1 MPGSNYLSQCRVLRL
16 AVCAVILALIAYIGW
31 LQLAE
36 NEEMNAPLEEE
47 QEKAPAQ
54 KKETAKKPGLF
65 VRIGRRLKKVWSDY
79 KSEMKK
85 VVWMPWKD
93 VKKNTVLVLS
103 ATVALGLLI
112 GLVDFVCSEILG
124 GIAGL
129 VG

>member
-1 MPGSNYLSQCRVLRL
+1 M
-16 AVCAVILALIAYIGW
+16 
-31 LQLAE
+31 AE
-36 NEEMNAPLEEE
+36 NEEMKAPLDDE
-47 QEKAPAQ
+47 QEKVAAPKKKDGQ
-54 KKETAKKPGLF
+54 KKPNFF
-65 VRIGRRLKKVWSDY
+65 VRIGRRLKKLWSDY

-93 VKKNTVLVLS
+93 VKKDTKLVLA

>member
-1 MPGSNYLSQCRVLRL
+1 M
-16 AVCAVILALIAYIGW
+16 
-31 LQLAE
+31 AE
-36 NEEMNAPLEEE
+36 NEELNAPQGEE
-47 QEKAPAQ
+47 QSKAPAAKKKDAQ
-54 KKETAKKPGLF
+54 KKPNFF
-65 VRIGRRLKKVWSDY
+65 VRIGRRLKKLWSDY

-103 ATVALGLLI
+103 ATVALGVVI
-112 GLVDFVCSEILG
+112 GIVDFVCSEVLG

>member
-1 MPGSNYLSQCRVLRL
+1 M
-16 AVCAVILALIAYIGW
+16 
-31 LQLAE
+31 AE

-47 QEKAPAQ
+47 QEKARAQ
-54 KKETAKKPGLF
+54 KKKETAKKPNLF
-65 VRIGRRLKKVWSDY
+65 VRIGRRLKKLWSDY

-103 ATVALGLLI
+103 ATVVLGLLI

>member
-1 MPGSNYLSQCRVLRL
+1 M
-16 AVCAVILALIAYIGW
+16 
-31 LQLAE
+31 AE
-36 NEEMNAPLEEE
+36 NEELNAPLEEE
-47 QEKAPAQ
+47 QSKTPAP
-54 KKETAKKPGLF
+54 KKKDAAKKPNLF
-65 VRIGRRLKKVWSDY
+65 VRIGRRLKKLWSDY

-103 ATVALGLLI
+103 ATVVLGLLI

>member
-1 MPGSNYLSQCRVLRL
+1 M
-16 AVCAVILALIAYIGW
+16 
-31 LQLAE
+31 AE
-36 NEEMNAPLEEE
+36 IEEMNAPLEEE
-47 QEKAPAQ
+47 PGKTPAP
-54 KKETAKKPGLF
+54 KKKDGQKKPGF
-65 VRIGRRLKKVWSDY
+65 FTRIGRRLKKFWSDY

-93 VKKNTVLVLS
+93 VKKNTVLVLAAVVS
-103 ATVALGLLI
+103 LGLVI

>member
-1 MPGSNYLSQCRVLRL
+1 M
-16 AVCAVILALIAYIGW
+16 
-31 LQLAE
+31 AE
-36 NEEMNAPLEEE
+36 NEEMNAPIEE
-47 QEKAPAQ
+47 QSSKSPAPK
-54 KKETAKKPGLF
+54 KKEAPKKANIF
-65 VRIGRRLKKVWSDY
+65 VRIGRRLKKFWSDY

-103 ATVALGLLI
+103 ATVALGVVI

>member
-1 MPGSNYLSQCRVLRL
+1 M
-16 AVCAVILALIAYIGW
+16 
-31 LQLAE
+31 AE
-36 NEEMNAPLEEE
+36 NEEMNAPLENE
-47 QEKAPAQ
+47 QSKTPAP
-54 KKETAKKPGLF
+54 KKKDAAKKPNLF
-65 VRIGRRLKKVWSDY
+65 VRIGRRLKKLWADY

-103 ATVALGLLI
+103 AVVALGVVI
-112 GLVDFVCSEILG
+112 GIVDFVCSEILG